1 MAVGLYRQ
9 EPLRTAVRIGFAD
22 SIRIVFIVAI
32 GLSALGLL
40 CSLFIKALTL
50 HADTDEAWGMDEKE
64 KERTKNTA
72 DVAV

>member
-1 MAVGLYRQ
+1 MRV
-9 EPLRTAVRIGFAD
+9 GFAD
-22 SIRIVFIVAI
+22 SIRIVFIVCI

-40 CSLFIKALTL
+40 CSLFKALTL

-64 KERTKNTA
+64 KEKTKKTA